1 MVHVRDLPVLGNRR
15 WENEPV
21 TSGVGSGG
29 LHDDG
34 SSRLDLWLAMLAG
47 DRVWGDGD
55 EDPSTRQQAVCALM
69 LVALAAT
76 LLVQWVALA
85 SRHADDLGRL
95 AILAALSILAA
106 AALAVRPTRLLLGR
120 QSEPPGFLFSV
131 IWRAI
136 AYLVLIASTTAVI
149 GSYRFLAAI
158 PLGLLGGSDALL
170 TLWAIGVA
178 PAPRM
183 WLKRFLFSTIHFG
196 VLGAMLAALFFEAS
210 QETLT
215 TMLGIYVAMWL
226 GVLMAGI
233 TVLGVNRLSAAV
245 DEENLRKEEA
255 VRERER
261 LMRAHWLHDDV
272 LSEVHLSTLRLKS
285 VGDLDAARAE
295 LEELD
300 HRLRLRQLDEV
311 IRGGE
316 PHLYEI
322 LQPHLRRI
330 QSLGIQLYR
339 VPPLELTNRRIDQET
354 AQLFHRAVSVLTS
367 NAINAGASRLAID
380 LFSIEDD
387 TIALTV
393 TDDAGGFDLD
403 AVPAGRGLSNL
414 IGDLGPRRVRRRDT
428 QHGSAVTV
436 TLPLTAR
443 SRALSKEAV

>member
-1 MVHVRDLPVLGNRR
+1 MFLIGRCPGTVGGKLSP
-15 WENEPV
+15 
-21 TSGVGSGG
+21 VGSGAAG
-29 LHDDG
+29 ALDHE
-34 SSRLDLWLAMLAG
+34 SSRLDLWLALLAG

-55 EDPSTRQQAVCALM
+55 EDPSTREQAVCAFM
-69 LVALAAT
+69 LVALLST

-85 SRHADDLGRL
+85 TRTAGNLDQ
-95 AILAALSILAA
+95 LSILTAGSFVAA
-106 AALAVRPTRLLLGR
+106 CLLAIRPVRLLLGR
-120 QSEPPGFLFSV
+120 QTKPPGFLFSLL
-131 IWRAI
+131 WRGV
-136 AYLVLIASTTAVI
+136 AYLTLIATTVALI
-149 GSYRFLAAI
+149 GSFRFLAAI

-170 TLWAIGVA
+170 TLWAIGVE
-178 PAPRM
+178 PAPRQ
-183 WLKRFLFSTIHFG
+183 WVRRFLFSTVHFG
-196 VLGAMLAALFFEAS
+196 VLGAMLAALFFDAGPS
-210 QETLT
+210 TLS

-226 GVLMAGI
+226 GVIVAGVA
-233 TVLGVNRLSAAV
+233 VLGMDKLSALV
-245 DEENLRKEEA
+245 DAERLRREQL

-311 IRGGE
+311 MRGGE

-339 VPPLELTNRRIDQET
+339 VPPLELTNRRTDSDT

-367 NAINAGASRLAID
+367 NAINADATRLAID
-380 LFSIEDD
+380 LFEVDRGEIS
-387 TIALTV
+387 LTV

-403 AVPAGRGLSNL
+403 SVPAGRGLSNL
-414 IGDLGPRRVRRRDT
+414 VADLGSERVRRRDT
-428 QHGSAVTV
+428 RNGSAVTV
-436 TLPLTAR
+436 TLPLNPVPAR
-443 SRALSKEAV
+443 RAVSKETS

>member
-1 MVHVRDLPVLGNRR
+1 MSVIGHGEGVDGGRLA
-15 WENEPV
+15 
-21 TSGVGSGG
+21 TVGSSAAGALG
-29 LHDDG
+29 DEP
-34 SSRLDLWLAMLAG
+34 SRLDLWLALLAG

-55 EDPSTRQQAVCALM
+55 EDPSTREQAVCAFM
-69 LVALAAT
+69 LVALLGT

-85 SRHADDLGRL
+85 SRTTGDREQL
-95 AILAALSILAA
+95 AIMSAASVVAAGLLAI
-106 AALAVRPTRLLLGR
+106 RPVRLLLGR
-120 QSEPPGFLFSV
+120 QTKPPGFLFSLV
-131 IWRAI
+131 WRGL
-136 AYLVLIASTTAVI
+136 AYLTLIATTVALI
-149 GSYRFLAAI
+149 GQFRFLAAI

-170 TLWAIGVA
+170 TLWAIGVQ
-178 PAPRM
+178 PAPRQ
-183 WLKRFLFSTIHFG
+183 WARRFLFSTVHFG
-196 VLGAMLAALFFEAS
+196 VLGAMLAALFFDAEPS
-210 QETLT
+210 TLS
-215 TMLGIYVAMWL
+215 TMLSIYVAMWL
-226 GVLMAGI
+226 GVIVAGI
-233 TVLGVNRLSAAV
+233 AVLGMNKLSALV
-245 DEENLRKEEA
+245 DVDRARKEEQ

-311 IRGGE
+311 MRGGE

-339 VPPLELTNRRIDQET
+339 VPPLELTNRRTDSES

-367 NAINAGASRLAID
+367 NAINADATRLAID
-380 LFSIEDD
+380 LFEVDGGQIS
-387 TIALTV
+387 LTV

-414 IGDLGPRRVRRRDT
+414 VADLGPDRVRRRDT
-428 QHGSAVTV
+428 QNGSAVTV
-436 TLPLTAR
+436 TLPLSPEPAR
-443 SRALSKEAV
+443 RAVSKENT